1 VNVIEELAARTSATK
16 TDLIRE
22 LIERAQAVTPASPS
36 DRAAF
41 VRPTS
46 WLLDAVGSAG
56 IPLTASGTLPSDVAE
71 RMLIEFSGLE
81 SGVPSAKSIADQL
94 RAIALVTV
102 RDGILVR
109 TRTGDSLAGRPDETW
124 AHLARTIAI
133 TRHAISSDGVKLLLL
148 LLAADA
154 FDKNYQQFI
163 ADGLDAL
170 GWRST
175 GTEPL
180 SQFDAFE
187 SVLVQYRFLVSS
199 GAIGTDALAD
209 RLVTFATPIGI
220 AFAREALAVESS

>member
-1 VNVIEELAARTSATK
+1 MNVIEELAARTSATK

-22 LIERAQAVTPASPS
+22 LIARSQVAAPASAQ

-56 IPLTASGTLPSDVAE
+56 IPLTASGTLPSDLAE
-71 RMLIEFSGLE
+71 RMLIEFSGLDT
-81 SGVPSAKSIADQL
+81 GVPSAKSIADQL

-109 TRTGDSLAGRPDETW
+109 TRTGTSIAGNPDELW
-124 AHLARTIAI
+124 AQIARTLQI

-220 AFAREALAVESS
+220 AFAREALAVEAS

>member
-1 VNVIEELAARTSATK
+1 MNVIEELAARTSATK
-16 TDLIRE
+16 TDLTRE
-22 LIERAQAVTPASPS
+22 LIERAQAVAPASPS

-41 VRPTS
+41 ARPTS

-199 GAIGTDALAD
+199 GAIGTDALAG